1 MENQHP
7 PFQAQRID
15 HVVLRVASL
24 ERSVAFYRRLVGAT
38 VERER
43 PDLGLVHLRVGASL
57 IDLVSVDGPIGR
69 PGGAAAGAEGRNM
82 DHLCLRIE
90 PFVEADVLAHLAR
103 HEVPRSSVAK
113 IQFGA
118 EGDGPAVYFQD
129 PDGNTVELKGRQL

>member
-1 MENQHP
+1 MENEHP

-129 PDGNTVELKGRQL
+129 PDGNTVELKGRQP